1 MMAQGPNPAAGH
13 APEGSSS
20 RDRILFSAKYLFAK
34 EGYENTSTA
43 AIARMAGTSESQLV
57 KHFGSK
63 EGLLEAIF
71 DAGWA
76 EMSYSFRAIHELS
89 SPAEKLEVLLELI
102 LTALD
107 RDPELKELMLLE
119 GRRIRKE
126 GRIVL
131 LTRGYQQFVQVV
143 NGILAEMRASGQL
156 RDDIHVD
163 AIQSGLAAM
172 FEGMLRD
179 QVIAARMGFPANYD
193 SEEIKKVFRVVL
205 RSFIKTTANSSR
217 KEAGS

>member
-1 MMAQGPNPAAGH
+1 MMVQGPSPSFGEAH

-20 RDRILFSAKYLFAK
+20 RDRILFSGKHLFAK

-71 DAGWA
+71 DAGWQ
-76 EMSYSFRAIHELS
+76 EMSYSFRAIHDLP

-143 NGILAEMRASGQL
+143 DGVLAEMRARGEL
-156 RDDIHVD
+156 REDIHID
-163 AIQSGLAAM
+163 AIRSGLASL

-179 QVIAARMGFPANYD
+179 QVIAKRMGFPATYD
-193 SEEIKKVFRVVL
+193 SSEVKKVFKVVL
-205 RSFIKTTANSSR
+205 GGFTRTS
-217 KEAGS
+217 

>member
-1 MMAQGPNPAAGH
+1 MMVQGPNPATGL
-13 APEGSSS
+13 APEGTSS
-20 RDRILFSAKYLFAK
+20 RDRILFAGKHLFAK

-43 AIARMAGTSESQLV
+43 AIARLAGTSESQLV

-76 EMSYSFRAIHELS
+76 EMAYSFRAIHDLP
-89 SPAEKLEVLLELI
+89 SPAEKLEVLLEL
-102 LTALD
+102 LVTALD

-131 LTRGYQQFVQVV
+131 LTRGYQQFVRVV
-143 NGILAEMRASGQL
+143 DGILSEMRASGEL

-163 AIQSGLAAM
+163 AIRSGLASM

-179 QVIAARMGFPANYD
+179 QVIAVRMGFPATYD
-193 SEEIKKVFRVVL
+193 STEVKKVFKVVL
-205 RSFIKTTANSSR
+205 AGFVKGSR
-217 KEAGS
+217 